1 MKHPIK
7 PYYLLFEDISIWYW
21 KNYTQMQIAVFGLA
35 SFTLYGA
42 LSSLFGRFWLFA
54 IVFVLLLI
62 LGGISF
68 ALLIDKEEFLLSK
81 EDDGDSLW
89 NSVLFKT
96 IDDWFCRN
104 ELWNKYLENELRWY
118 QKILFYVPFTAF
130 LALALVIMIFIGI
143 FDNMRHD
150 LKKFNL

>member
-35 SFTLYGA
+35 SFTLYGS
-42 LSSLFGRFWLFA
+42 LSSLFGHFWLFA

-68 ALLIDKEEFLLSK
+68 ALLIDEEEFLLSK

-96 IDDWFCRN
+96 MDDWFCRN

-130 LALALVIMIFIGI
+130 LALALVTMIFIGI

-150 LKKFNL
+150 LKKFDL